1 MRKLVY
7 DIIENG
13 KVIETTPI
21 LSKAKA
27 SGNYKTRL
35 VRIYDETHF
44 DRSKCKKSA
53 EWLAA
58 HPDYMGQIPKLQA
71 HATQV

>member
-13 KVIETTPI
+13 AVVRTTPI
-21 LSKAKA
+21 WKEAVA

-35 VRIYDETHF
+35 VDIHEKSTF

-53 EWLAA
+53 AWLAA
-58 HPDYMGQIPKLQA
+58 HPGI
-71 HATQV
+71 

>member
-1 MRKLVY
+1 MRELVY
-7 DIIENG
+7 NIIENG
-13 KVIETTPI
+13 KIIETIPI

-53 EWLAA
+53 E
-58 HPDYMGQIPKLQA
+58 
-71 HATQV
+71 

>member
-44 DRSKCKKSA
+44 DRSKCKKSTK
-53 EWLAA
+53 WLAA
-58 HPDYMGQIPKLQA
+58 HPDYVG
-71 HATQV
+71 